1 MPHSSPSAIRN
12 MSRDQSPS
20 ERGLLDSHSAQV
32 APATES
38 RQKGILFLEA
48 RLKDGMLERGTMDFE
63 KCESVSRACD
73 TVI

>member
-1 MPHSSPSAIRN
+1 

-38 RQKGILFLEA
+38 RKKGTLFLEA
-48 RLKDGMLERGTMDFE
+48 RLKDGMLERGAMDVE
-63 KCESVSRACD
+63 KCESVSHAYD
-73 TVI
+73 TVM